1 MESTPAPAPVPAG
14 PTIAAPDAARA
25 EIAGLV
31 AGTDSAFAKAYA
43 DPSNAGHAAARA
55 RMDALHAAAYG
66 DSGAV
71 PVANSKP
78 EAQAPA
84 GNSGTEG
91 QGDVDAS
98 AYRSLTLE
106 TLGPDVAPAEAVR
119 LAGDV
124 QQVCAVLALPPEL
137 ARGAVGIIERDIAAR
152 DGRPMDQ
159 AELMGFEAALRRQAG
174 DQYEQVCDALA
185 SAIERAGPRG
195 ELLRRAIVSAS
206 PGVAAWAV
214 ASLARS
220 SQGAIPK

>member
-1 MESTPAPAPVPAG
+1 MESSAVPQVLSSD
-14 PTIAAPDAARA
+14 TARA

-137 ARGAVGIIERDIAAR
+137 ARGGVNVLEREIANR
-152 DGRPMDQ
+152 DGRPMDG
-159 AELMGFEAALRRQAG
+159 AELASFESELRRQAG
-174 DQYEQVCDALA
+174 GDVEYEAACQSLER
-185 SAIERAGPRG
+185 AIERAGKRG
-195 ELLRRAIVSAS
+195 ELLRRSLASAGPS
-206 PGVAAWAV
+206 VAAWAV
-214 ASLARS
+214 MSIHRGG
-220 SQGAIPK
+220 QGAIPK